1 MAIGAALYPILQSQ
15 TSAKSG
21 PSAGKLLI
29 VGGDDPLRRELHSNL
44 YSLGFD
50 IGEAVSGEEALAL
63 CRIFHFDAV
72 LMDADI
78 SGKDGMQTCAELRRL
93 LPLGAILV
101 LGINHDQER
110 KLEALEAGAD
120 DWLTRPFH
128 VRELTARIRAILR
141 PASTAPAPTEDVV
154 VIGEVSVDPGRRIVQ
169 KAGRRV
175 YLTPK
180 EFELLKYMASN
191 AGKVVTHRALLQAVW
206 GWRSAEQTEYLRVF
220 VNQLRRKIEPDP
232 QHPQY
237 IVTEP
242 WVGYRFTSHDA

>member
-101 LGINHDQER
+101 LGINHDQE
-110 KLEALEAGAD
+110 
-120 DWLTRPFH
+120 
-128 VRELTARIRAILR
+128 
-141 PASTAPAPTEDVV
+141 
-154 VIGEVSVDPGRRIVQ
+154 
-169 KAGRRV
+169 
-175 YLTPK
+175 
-180 EFELLKYMASN
+180 
-191 AGKVVTHRALLQAVW
+191 
-206 GWRSAEQTEYLRVF
+206 
-220 VNQLRRKIEPDP
+220 
-232 QHPQY
+232 
-237 IVTEP
+237 
-242 WVGYRFTSHDA
+242 